1 MANVQRKPIVAIR
14 PLCLDLEDAAHAV
27 ALSPSVLK
35 KLVREKRFPAPRQ
48 LSERRV
54 GWFVRELEEWMDERP
69 VSEMSPP
76 CGPDLSRHS

>member
-1 MANVQRKPIVAIR
+1 MR

-35 KLVREKRFPAPRQ
+35 RLVREKRFPAPRQ

-54 GWFVRELEEWMDERP
+54 GWLVRELEEWMNARP
-69 VSEMSPP
+69 VSNMLPPPGSP
-76 CGPDLSRHS
+76 LSENQP